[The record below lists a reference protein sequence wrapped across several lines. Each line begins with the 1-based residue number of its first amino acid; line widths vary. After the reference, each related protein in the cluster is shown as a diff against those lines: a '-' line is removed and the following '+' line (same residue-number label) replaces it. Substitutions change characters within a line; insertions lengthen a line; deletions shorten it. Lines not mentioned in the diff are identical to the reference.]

1 MFMFVNSHLFATKL
15 FTAVKRVFITIVL
28 PFLFAARIYA
38 TGASTD
44 SGNTERELM
53 RFSGNIHQFNS
64 IFPQEKVYLEFD
76 NTAYFTGETIWFK
89 AFVTHAT
96 TLKRAPS
103 KVLYVDLLAPNG
115 KVVRQHKLKIV
126 AGQCDGAFTLLDVG
140 TEQSREKR
148 GITYYPSGFYE
159 IRAYTQNM
167 LDFSHEAIFSR
178 VIPVY
183 TKPPYEGGYD
193 ESTVNVEQD
202 DLFVR
207 SIRNESDEI
216 DKSIIVSFYPEGG
229 DLVEG
234 IPCNIAFKAT
244 GSDGFPIEGALII
257 PHITDSIFTL
267 HDGMGSFTIT
277 PHGGETVR
285 FITAQGNSSRFSLPK
300 PVKKGY
306 VMTTSCASDT
316 TMTVSIRRTPDLIG
330 EPVALAVTCRGD
342 LIHFE
347 QVRSDDSAD
356 LTIDCSGWP
365 LGVCRM
371 TLYNKDGRI
380 LSSRSLFHNNREFRN
395 PTIALSTD
403 SLSREPFSREI
414 INLRLTDREGNP
426 IRDRFCLS
434 VRDYDD
440 YGTGMTE
447 NIMTNLLLSSDLKG
461 YIHDPA
467 WYLKADDS
475 IHREALNLLT
485 LIQGWERYEW
495 RYMTGIEQFRERHRI
510 EDSLTINGW
519 LLSYLRRQPVKD
531 VVLFAAITPNGDKKK
546 FEPFKYRTD
555 SSGYFGFN
563 MTDFYGSG
571 KMAFRVTRFK
581 KSGKPKHPTTVRIRF
596 ERADKP
602 TSRSFYKQETDLE
615 HNIKRNEANSQEQ
628 FVTLDDDLKHVV
640 NKDLGIVLDNVDIEE
655 KHSPVRYDEF
665 IAYDIEEETEYEL
678 DLGEYTDNIYGYF
691 KEHNIP
697 LIEGEDS
704 YSIMGR
710 PILWSLHTRNK
721 PYKSYD
727 ESPMTIDLID
737 VRSIVIYD
745 RPMTRRQASQFLP
758 HMAEQARQ
766 ELDIEWFAKNVTD
779 DSLYYVVDVLMKEDY
794 EMMSRKEI
802 RDLSDRTTT
811 VKGFSLP
818 VEFYAPQYPE
828 GPITGDYTDK
838 RRTLYWEP
846 NVITDEQGYAR
857 LEFYNNSY
865 SRRYTITGA
874 GLTATGTPFML
885 NMDW

>member
-1 MFMFVNSHLFATKL
+1 M
-15 FTAVKRVFITIVL
+15 TIFF

-38 TGASTD
+38 TGAATD
-44 SGNTERELM
+44 SGNIERELM
-53 RFSGNIHQFNS
+53 RFSGNIHQFNG

-89 AFVTHAT
+89 AFVSHAT
-96 TLKRAPS
+96 TLQRAPS

-115 KVVRQHKLKIV
+115 QVIRQHKLKIV

-159 IRAYTQNM
+159 IRAYTQKM
-167 LDFSHEAIFSR
+167 LDFSHDAIFSR

-193 ESTVNVEQD
+193 ESTVNTEQD
-202 DLFVR
+202 DMFVR
-207 SIRNESDEI
+207 IIRNESDEK
-216 DKSIIVSFYPEGG
+216 DNPIIVSFYPEGG
-229 DLVEG
+229 DLVAG
-234 IPCNIAFKAT
+234 IPCNVAFKAT
-244 GSDGFPIEGALII
+244 GSDGFPIEGALMV
-257 PHITDSIFTL
+257 PHITDSVFTL

-285 FITAQGNSSRFSLPK
+285 FITTQGNSSRFSLPK

-414 INLRLTDREGNP
+414 INLRLTDKEGNP

-467 WYLKADDS
+467 WYLMADDP

-495 RYMTGIEQFRERHRI
+495 RYMTGIDQFQERHRI

-519 LLSYLRRQPVKD
+519 LLSFLRRKPVKD

-546 FEPFKYRTD
+546 FEPFKYLTD
-555 SSGYFGFN
+555 STGYFGFN

-596 ERADKP
+596 ERADRP
-602 TSRSFYKQETDLE
+602 ASRSFYKQETDLD
-615 HNIKRNEANSQEQ
+615 HNEKRNEAYAQEQ
-628 FVTLDDDLKHVV
+628 YVTLDDDLKHVV
-640 NKDLGIVLDNVDIEE
+640 KKDLGIVLDNVDIEE

-691 KEHNIP
+691 REQNIP
-697 LIEGEDS
+697 LIEGENS

-727 ESPMTIDLID
+727 KSPFTIDLID

-745 RPMTRRQASQFLP
+745 KPMTIRQAVQFLP
-758 HMAEQARQ
+758 HMAERARQ

-794 EMMSRKEI
+794 EMMSRKKI
-802 RDLSDRTTT
+802 RDLSNRNTT

-874 GLTATGTPFML
+874 GLTATGIPFML
-885 NMDW
+885 DMDW

>member
-1 MFMFVNSHLFATKL
+1 
-15 FTAVKRVFITIVL
+15 
-28 PFLFAARIYA
+28 
-38 TGASTD
+38 
-44 SGNTERELM
+44 
-53 RFSGNIHQFNS
+53 
-64 IFPQEKVYLEFD
+64 
-76 NTAYFTGETIWFK
+76 
-89 AFVTHAT
+89 
-96 TLKRAPS
+96 
-103 KVLYVDLLAPNG
+103 
-115 KVVRQHKLKIV
+115 
-126 AGQCDGAFTLLDVG
+126 
-140 TEQSREKR
+140 
-148 GITYYPSGFYE
+148 
-159 IRAYTQNM
+159 
-167 LDFSHEAIFSR
+167 
-178 VIPVY
+178 
-183 TKPPYEGGYD
+183 
-193 ESTVNVEQD
+193 
-202 DLFVR
+202 
-207 SIRNESDEI
+207 
-216 DKSIIVSFYPEGG
+216 
-229 DLVEG
+229 
-234 IPCNIAFKAT
+234 
-244 GSDGFPIEGALII
+244 
-257 PHITDSIFTL
+257 
-267 HDGMGSFTIT
+267 
-277 PHGGETVR
+277 
-285 FITAQGNSSRFSLPK
+285 
-300 PVKKGY
+300 
-306 VMTTSCASDT
+306 
-316 TMTVSIRRTPDLIG
+316 
-330 EPVALAVTCRGD
+330 
-342 LIHFE
+342 
-347 QVRSDDSAD
+347 
-356 LTIDCSGWP
+356 
-365 LGVCRM
+365 
-371 TLYNKDGRI
+371 
-380 LSSRSLFHNNREFRN
+380 
-395 PTIALSTD
+395 
-403 SLSREPFSREI
+403 
-414 INLRLTDREGNP
+414 
-426 IRDRFCLS
+426 
-434 VRDYDD
+434 
-440 YGTGMTE
+440 MTE

-467 WYLKADDS
+467 WYLMADDP

-495 RYMTGIEQFRERHRI
+495 RYMTGIDQFQERHRI

-519 LLSYLRRQPVKD
+519 LLSFLRRKPVKD

-546 FEPFKYRTD
+546 FEPFKYLTD
-555 SSGYFGFN
+555 STGYFGFN

-581 KSGKPKHPTTVRIRF
+581 KSGKPKHPTTIRIRF
-596 ERADKP
+596 ERADRP
-602 TSRSFYKQETDLE
+602 ASRSFYKQETDLE

-628 FVTLDDDLKHVV
+628 YVTLDDDLKHVV

-691 KEHNIP
+691 REQNIP
-697 LIEGEDS
+697 LIEGEKS

-727 ESPMTIDLID
+727 ESPFTIDLID

-745 RPMTRRQASQFLP
+745 KPMTRRQAVQFLP
-758 HMAEQARQ
+758 HMAERARQ

-794 EMMSRKEI
+794 EMLSRKKI
-802 RDLSDRTTT
+802 RDLSNRNTT